1 MYHLLDRL
9 DLAPLMRWR
18 ARPTAAAVSE
28 REEEPVRLAVIG
40 VAAAAALHAYEAKC
54 LRLTDGW
61 RDGVVVHAVVHE
73 VLLRDRQVAVF
84 AAAMTG
90 VLDLDP

>member
-9 DLAPLMRWR
+9 DLAPLVRR
-18 ARPTAAAVSE
+18 RIGTAVAAVSE
-28 REEEPVRLAVIG
+28 RQEEPVGLPVIG
-40 VAAAAALHAYEAKC
+40 IAATAAFHADKAKGFC
-54 LRLTDGW
+54 LTDG
-61 RDGVVVHAVVHE
+61 RGNRVVIHAVVHE